1 MSLNTN
7 LLEGQSLF
15 SKLKKRSEFANI
27 RIENNEICP
36 VFNFNSL
43 EPKLNFYHNRP
54 FGINNIFEVD
64 RNFFQFWVY
73 HNMEFMEM
81 HGV

>member
-1 MSLNTN
+1 MSMDTN
-7 LLEGQSLF
+7 LVDGQYLF

-43 EPKLNFYHNRP
+43 EPK
-54 FGINNIFEVD
+54 
-64 RNFFQFWVY
+64 
-73 HNMEFMEM
+73 
-81 HGV
+81 